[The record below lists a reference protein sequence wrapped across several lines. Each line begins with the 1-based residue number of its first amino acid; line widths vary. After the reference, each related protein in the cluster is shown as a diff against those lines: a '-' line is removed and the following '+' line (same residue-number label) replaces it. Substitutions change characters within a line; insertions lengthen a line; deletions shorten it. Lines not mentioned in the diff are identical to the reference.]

1 MKKILCAVM
10 TALLMVPA
18 VGKAERKVVLVTVDG
33 YRWQELFGGA
43 DSMLINEKKF
53 GNVKMMKDSYWKGA
67 TSEQRRQELMP
78 FTWSFIAKNGTI
90 LGNRNLGCTMDVTN
104 KMWFS

>member
-10 TALLMVPA
+10 TALLMLPA

-43 DSMLINEKKF
+43 DSVLINEKKF

-67 TSEQRRQELMP
+67 TSELHRQEWNHPRKSQPGLYD
-78 FTWSFIAKNGTI
+78 
-90 LGNRNLGCTMDVTN
+90 GCNQQDVVLL
-104 KMWFS
+104 SGL

>member
-10 TALLMVPA
+10 TALLMLPA

-43 DSMLINEKKF
+43 DSVLINEKKF
-53 GNVKMMKDSYWKGA
+53 GNVKMMNDSYWKGA

-78 FTWSFIAKNGTI
+78 FT
-90 LGNRNLGCTMDVTN
+90 
-104 KMWFS
+104 

>member
-10 TALLMVPA
+10 TALLMLPA

-43 DSMLINEKKF
+43 DSMLINAKQF
-53 GNVKMMKDSYWKGA
+53 GNVKMMKDTDYDY
-67 TSEQRRQELMP
+67 L
-78 FTWSFIAKNGTI
+78 
-90 LGNRNLGCTMDVTN
+90 
-104 KMWFS
+104 